1 MDKENEIRL
10 PTNEEIQEWRKIEE
24 LVTEIHKLSYKF
36 FDITETAISIGL
48 DAKPFDEI
56 NEYLTSLVKPLDE
69 KAIELQRDIQK
80 RLDDWR
86 NAPYNQ
92 KLDCK
97 DHL

>member
-1 MDKENEIRL
+1 MEMDKDDEIRL
-10 PTNEEIQEWRKIEE
+10 PTEDEMKEWRKIEE

-48 DAKPFDEI
+48 DTKPFDEI
-56 NEYLTSLVKPLDE
+56 SESLTSLVKPLDE

-86 NAPYNQ
+86 NAPYTQ
-92 KLDCK
+92 KLDEQ
-97 DHL
+97 